1 MYFEEPRTEKHPLR
15 LALALTA
22 ALLVHG
28 AAAAALLHGGIDNRI
43 AAAVPVKVVADLGT
57 LPEVKVVACR
67 AA

>member
-1 MYFEEPRTEKHPLR
+1 MYFEEPRAEKNPLR
-15 LALALTA
+15 LALALTV

-28 AAAAALLHGGIDNRI
+28 AAAAALFHGGIDNRMAQR
-43 AAAVPVKVVADLGT
+43 AAGTVVADLGT